1 MRASPQGEVVFARTA
16 PEVRG
21 DPHSAQTLRQI
32 WRRLSPRRAHSDRP
46 GALRPAAIA
55 AFLFAFA
62 AIFLHFAQ
70 DNVRAAEAV
79 FRPWTE
85 GQLPLFALDSLDD
98 ERRDLARPCKGATLL
113 HFFAT
118 WCEPCRAELSALQQ
132 LQNRL
137 HDGLPKDRSL
147 QIIGVDAGE
156 TDNRVRRF
164 FAERPVSLP
173 ILLDRG
179 RAMSKAWQVS
189 VLQTTFLLDG
199 NLVPRFTAEGDVD
212 WARPEIEA
220 NVMTFIRQQGGVGKD
235 DCAF

>member
-1 MRASPQGEVVFARTA
+1 MA

-21 DPHSAQTLRQI
+21 DPH
-32 WRRLSPRRAHSDRP
+32 WRRRSPRRTHSDLP

-62 AIFLHFAQ
+62 AIFVHFAQ
-70 DNVRAAEAV
+70 DNVRTAEAV

-85 GQLPLFALDSLDD
+85 GRLPLFALDSLDG
-98 ERRDLARPCKGATLL
+98 ERSDLARPCRGAMLV

-137 HDGLPKDRSL
+137 RDGLVTDGLPKDRSL

-164 FAERPVSLP
+164 FAERPVSFP
-173 ILLDRG
+173 ILLDRE
-179 RAMSKAWQVS
+179 RAMSKAGRS
-189 VLQTTFLLDG
+189 PCCRPHFCS
-199 NLVPRFTAEGDVD
+199 TAIWCPASRPKATSIG
-212 WARPEIEA
+212 ARREVEA
-220 NVMTFIRQQGGVGKD
+220 DVMTFIRQQGGAGED

>member
-1 MRASPQGEVVFARTA
+1 MRASPQGEVVFARMA

-21 DPHSAQTLRQI
+21 DPH
-32 WRRLSPRRAHSDRP
+32 WRRFSPRRTHSDLP

-62 AIFLHFAQ
+62 AIFVHFAQ
-70 DNVRAAEAV
+70 DNVRSAEAV

-85 GQLPLFALDSLDD
+85 GRLPLFALDSLDG
-98 ERRDLARPCKGATLL
+98 ERSDLARPCRGVMLV

-137 HDGLPKDRSL
+137 RDGLVTDGLPKGRSL

-164 FAERPVSLP
+164 FAERPVSFP
-173 ILLDRG
+173 ILLDRE

-189 VLQTTFLLDG
+189 VLPTSFLLDG
-199 NLVPRFTAEGDVD
+199 NLGPRFTAEGDVD
-212 WARPEIEA
+212 WARPEVEA
-220 NVMTFIRQQGGVGKD
+220 DVVTFIRQQGGARKD